1 MWTCLKDPWWQF
13 CSPYE
18 RALRSA
24 GLGLRRRD
32 HGVRAL
38 APATALAS
46 LPPATRGEDSDGTGL
61 SPEKRPHS
69 PLQHTARAC
78 MRGEEGCPG
87 EHGARVALRG
97 RP

>member
-1 MWTCLKDPWWQF
+1 MWTRLKKPWWQF

-18 RALRSA
+18 RALRSV
-24 GLGLRRRD
+24 GPGLRRRD

-38 APATALAS
+38 VPATASAS
-46 LPPATRGEDSDGTGL
+46 LPPATRGEDSAGL
-61 SPEKRPHS
+61 SPPKKPHS

-78 MRGEEGCPG
+78 VRGEEGYPG
-87 EHGARVALRG
+87 ERGARAALRG